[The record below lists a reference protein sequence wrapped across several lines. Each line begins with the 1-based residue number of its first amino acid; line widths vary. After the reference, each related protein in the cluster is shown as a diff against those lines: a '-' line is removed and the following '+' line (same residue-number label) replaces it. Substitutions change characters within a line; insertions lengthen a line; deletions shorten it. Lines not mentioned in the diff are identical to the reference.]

1 MPDAIAIMNNTT
13 INIAIKNIA
22 IINNAIINNAIVK
35 TETKLYNSTY
45 SIISMNS
52 MNILGQG
59 KKIIYFV
66 LGNERKQCRIE
77 RML

>member
-1 MPDAIAIMNNTT
+1 MNNTT

-52 MNILGQG
+52 MNILGSG
-59 KKIIYFV
+59 KKNNYFV
-66 LGNERKQCRIE
+66 LGNERK
-77 RML
+77 